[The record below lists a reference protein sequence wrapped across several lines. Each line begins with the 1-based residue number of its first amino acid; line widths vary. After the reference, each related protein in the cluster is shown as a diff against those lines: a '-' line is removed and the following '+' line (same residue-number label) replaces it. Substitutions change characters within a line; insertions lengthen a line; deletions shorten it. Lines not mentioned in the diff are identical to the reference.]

1 MNLYKSLEASC
12 IKFNDLESFFKHL
25 TLLCNAIINE
35 LIGVKFKNVEKNF
48 IKLYKILGSY
58 LIKFNNL

>member
-12 IKFNDLESFFKHL
+12 IEFNDLESFFKHL

-35 LIGVKFKNVEKNF
+35 LIGLKFKNVQ
-48 IKLYKILGSY
+48 KILST
-58 LIKFNNL
+58 L

>member
-25 TLLCNAIINE
+25 TLLCNTIINE
-35 LIGVKFKNVEKNF
+35 LIGLKFKNVQ
-48 IKLYKILGSY
+48 KIL
-58 LIKFNNL
+58 LTL